1 VSHVVAFGGFD
12 GDPRLRDYVLDLAG
26 TARPKVAFLG
36 TAVGDA
42 DAHIRNFY
50 ERFPASRC
58 EPFHVRLFG
67 VPEQPNERLAEAD
80 VVYVSGGNTANMLA
94 VWRVQGVDA
103 TLRDLWER
111 GVVLTGASAG
121 AICWFE
127 SGVTDSFREELDPI
141 ADCLGF
147 LEGSMCPHY
156 DGEER
161 RRPVYT
167 QLVRE
172 GTLAPG
178 LAADDHV
185 GLHFENAAFVAAV
198 TYRDGSGAYRV
209 TPDGEERIATRV
221 LR

>member
-1 VSHVVAFGGFD
+1 MSHVVAFGGFD
-12 GDPRLRDYVLDLAG
+12 GDPLLRDYVLDLAAA
-26 TARPKVAFLG
+26 ARPKVAFLG

-42 DAHIRNFY
+42 DLFIRTFY

-58 EPFHVRLFG
+58 EPYHVRLFG

-94 VWRVQGVDA
+94 VWRAQGVDA
-103 TLRDLWER
+103 TLLDLWRR
-111 GVVLTGASAG
+111 GVVFTGASAG

-141 ADCLGF
+141 TDCLG
-147 LEGSMCPHY
+147 LLAGSMCPHY

-172 GTLAPG
+172 GTLPPG

-185 GLHFENAAFVAAV
+185 GLHFDGTDFVAAV
-198 TYRDGSGAYRV
+198 TSRSEASAYRV
-209 TPDGEERIATRV
+209 TADGEERIDTRV